1 MLEALLARR
10 QVPFRGRTLETS
22 DESGIY
28 MFSDRRTNEALYV
41 GQTKTGFKSRFRDHW
56 DGNASSDLT
65 IRLVDDGV
73 VESKAEGRNWIR
85 EKVSIRWIAADE
97 LGMCIKWAEH
107 FAIGVLRPK
116 FNK

>member
-56 DGNASSDLT
+56 DGFTSSDLSK
-65 IRLVDDGV
+65 RLMVDGV
-73 VESKAEGRNWIR
+73 VESVPQGRNWIR
-85 EKVSIRWIAADE
+85 DNVVIRWITDNE
-97 LGMCIKWAEH
+97 LDMCLKWAEH